1 MTDWFSMLNRPFF
14 PWRGSSKRSFRK
26 GHDSK
31 VLMSIHDPSVNV
43 AVWKRSMCEDLC
55 SETASWAARKIELET
70 VVDGEDALS
79 NPVLSE
85 LPPGSALMADI
96 GFLLKLFVGLSGTS
110 RVQLFFGAVRNDQC
124 RKFHQDYVRLRLIN
138 TYVGPGTEWVPD
150 ASVYREALDC
160 AAGTILEANRKIV
173 PDVRSVQH
181 VQPGEVIVLKG
192 TRYPGNQHGA
202 VHRSPPIAHLGLT
215 RVVLVLTTYDKA

>member
-1 MTDWFSMLNRPFF
+1 MLNWPFS
-14 PWRGSSKRSFRK
+14 PWGASSKRSFRK
-26 GHDSK
+26 GHDRK

-43 AVWKRSMCEDLC
+43 AVWKRSMREDLC
-55 SETASWAARKIELET
+55 SETASWATRKAELEA

-79 NPVLSE
+79 HPVLSN

-96 GFLLKLFVGLSGTS
+96 GFLLKLFVGLSGAS
-110 RVQLFFGAVRNDQC
+110 RVQLFFGALRDDQC

-138 TYVGPGTEWVPD
+138 TYVGPGTEWV
-150 ASVYREALDC
+150 AETSVCREALDC
-160 AAGTILEANRKIV
+160 AAGTILEANRRIV
-173 PDVRSVQH
+173 PDARSVQH

-192 TRYPGNQHGA
+192 TRYPGNQRGA